1 MSLLFCKQST
11 IICKVLMCKE
21 IEPSA
26 KMHLNA
32 INMTL
37 REVILQI
44 QLRADKWDDDSL
56 VKSFVNV
63 GPLIPLLNG
72 ENNQIIFGRR
82 GTGKTHVLRYFK
94 NLKEEQ
100 NDCCIFIDLRKIGSS
115 NCIYADQTLPI
126 QQRAL
131 RFFIDII
138 KVLVDDITSYII
150 SSEER
155 KELYLSE
162 VIPLLRQLNETW
174 TKSAI
179 KGEVVSESTT
189 VDKSTQEVGAGISI
203 SQPNCGLNFSA
214 KDTSTIDQSSTLR
227 LSGKYYAHI
236 NLLEATSILQK
247 IADVLSPHKIWL
259 IFDEYSELHTDLQIV
274 LSDILRRVICPLHGI
289 TFKIG
294 AIEHRARFRQILNG
308 ADYIGI
314 ELGADASTINLD
326 EIMVFGNNH
335 ASALLFFRDLL
346 FLRINAILPA
356 DNRLVSSD
364 SLIKSLFTQE
374 NSFAE
379 LVLASEGVPR
389 DFFNILNKAIILDY
403 NNLISI
409 PTLRKASQNWFAED
423 KRSSIQATP
432 TANMLLDWI
441 ITEVINT
448 RQARAF
454 MLRSSEQ
461 DKLIDFLYDARI
473 LHLIKQNV
481 SSRDTP
487 GVRYNVYSIDYG
499 CYVDLINTTRAPK
512 GLFEDEIS
520 ENQTEFIDVPKD
532 DYRSIRRAILDL
544 SKFYSSISS

>member
-1 MSLLFCKQST
+1 MT
-11 IICKVLMCKE
+11 I
-21 IEPSA
+21 
-26 KMHLNA
+26 
-32 INMTL
+32 
-37 REVILQI
+37 REAILQI

-63 GPLIPLLNG
+63 GPLIPLLSG

-94 NLKEEQ
+94 SLKEEQ
-100 NDCCIFIDLRKIGSS
+100 NDCCIYIDLRKVGSS
-115 NCIYADQTLPI
+115 NCVYADQTLPI

-138 KVLVDDITSYII
+138 KVITEDITAYII
-150 SSEER
+150 SSEQR
-155 KELYLSE
+155 KESYLSE
-162 VIPLLRQLNETW
+162 VIPLLSQLNTTW

-179 KGEVVSESTT
+179 MGEVIRESTT
-189 VDKSTQEVGAGISI
+189 VDKNTQEMNAGISI
-203 SQPNCGLNFSA
+203 SPSNCGLNFSTQDMSA
-214 KDTSTIDQSSTLR
+214 SDHSSTLR
-227 LSGKYYAHI
+227 VSGEYYAHI
-236 NLLEATSILQK
+236 DLLDAASILQK
-247 IADVLSPHKIWL
+247 IADILSPNKIWL
-259 IFDEYSELHTDLQIV
+259 IFDEFSELNTDLQIV
-274 LSDILRRVICPLHGI
+274 LSDILRRVICPLRGI

-294 AIEHRARFRQILNG
+294 AIEHRSEFRQFIDG
-308 ADYIGI
+308 HDFIGI

-335 ASALLFFRDLL
+335 TSALLFFRDLL
-346 FLRINAILPA
+346 FLRINTILPVE
-356 DNRLVSSD
+356 DRLDSSD

-379 LVLASEGVPR
+379 LVLAAEGVPR
-389 DFFNILNKAIILDY
+389 DFFNILNKAILLDY
-403 NNLISI
+403 NSLVSI
-409 PTLRKASQNWFAED
+409 PTLRKAARNWFAED
-423 KRSSIQATP
+423 KRGSIQAIPKTN
-432 TANMLLDWI
+432 TLLDWI
-441 ITEVINT
+441 ISEVINR

-454 MLRSSEQ
+454 MLRSNEQ

-499 CYVDLINTTRAPK
+499 CYVDLINTIRAPK
-512 GLFEDEIS
+512 GLFEDETS
-520 ENQTEFIDVPKD
+520 ENSAEFIDVPKD

-544 SKFYSSISS
+544 NKFYATTAS